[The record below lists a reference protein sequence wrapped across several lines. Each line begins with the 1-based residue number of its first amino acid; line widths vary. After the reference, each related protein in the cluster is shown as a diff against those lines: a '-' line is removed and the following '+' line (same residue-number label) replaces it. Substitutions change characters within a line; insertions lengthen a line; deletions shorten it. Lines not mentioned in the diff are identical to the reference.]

1 MDRLTLMATFVK
13 AVELGTFSAVAD
25 ELNLSPQMVG
35 KQVKL
40 LEQHLGVSLLN
51 RTTRKQSL
59 TDFGRTFY
67 QRAKMIL
74 ADMEA
79 AEEMAAVTRGVPSG
93 RLRINA
99 PVTFGVSTL
108 SPRLLE
114 YMVRYPQVSVD
125 LALSNELVDLVDGG
139 YDAVFRI
146 GELADSGLKALPL
159 MPYQMVLCAAPS
171 YLARRPPIA
180 TPWDLQ
186 EHECLAFAYSDG
198 RSHLRFEGPEGCID
212 VPIKSRLT
220 INQGDPLL
228 AGAIAGLGVVML
240 PLELVKDSLRSGTLV
255 SVLPQYKVPVSPMSL
270 LYSPDRRLT
279 PKLRSFIDFARGC
292 SVTKGS
298 KQACLFV
305 GRLESKAAHCQKRS
319 SR

>member
-13 AVELGTFSAVAD
+13 AVELGSFSAVAD

-35 KQVKL
+35 KQVKM

-51 RTTRKQSL
+51 RTTRKQSI
-59 TDFGRTFY
+59 TDFGRTFC
-67 QRAKMIL
+67 QRAKLIL
-74 ADMEA
+74 ADMDA

-99 PVTFGVSTL
+99 PVTFGVSSL
-108 SPRLLE
+108 SPKLLE

-125 LALSNELVDLVDGG
+125 LTLSNELVDLVDGG

-146 GELADSGLKALPL
+146 GELADCGLKALPL

-171 YLARRPPIA
+171 YLARRPPIT

-228 AGAIAGLGVVML
+228 SGAVAGLGVVML

-255 SVLPQYKVPVSPMSL
+255 TLLPQYRVPVSPMNL
-270 LYSPDRRLT
+270 LYAPDRRLT
-279 PKLRSFIDFARGC
+279 PKLRSFIDFVRVAFG
-292 SVTKGS
+292 
-298 KQACLFV
+298 
-305 GRLESKAAHCQKRS
+305 
-319 SR
+319 

>member
-1 MDRLTLMATFVK
+1 MDRLTLMSTFVK
-13 AVELGTFSAVAD
+13 AVELGSFSAVAD

-35 KQVKL
+35 KQVKM

-67 QRAKMIL
+67 QRAKLIL
-74 ADMEA
+74 ADMDA

-125 LALSNELVDLVDGG
+125 LTLSNELVDLLDGG
-139 YDAVFRI
+139 YDVVFRI
-146 GELADSGLKALPL
+146 GELADSSLRALPL
-159 MPYQMVLCAAPS
+159 TPYHMVLCAAPS
-171 YLARRPPIA
+171 YLARRPPIT

-198 RSHLRFEGPEGCID
+198 RSHLRFEGPDGVID
-212 VPIKSRLT
+212 VPITSRLT

-228 AGAIAGLGVVML
+228 SGAVAGLGVVML
-240 PLELVKDSLRSGTLV
+240 PLELVKDALRSGTLV
-255 SVLPQYKVPVSPMSL
+255 SLLPQYKVPVSPMNL
-270 LYSPDRRLT
+270 LYAPDRRLT
-279 PKLRSFIDFARGC
+279 PKVRSFIDFVRTAFGQELR
-292 SVTKGS
+292 
-298 KQACLFV
+298 
-305 GRLESKAAHCQKRS
+305 
-319 SR
+319 

>member
-13 AVELGTFSAVAD
+13 AVEMGSFSAVAD
-25 ELNLSPQMVG
+25 ELNLSPQLVG
-35 KQVKL
+35 KQVKM

-67 QRAKMIL
+67 QRAKLIL
-74 ADMEA
+74 ADMDA

-99 PVTFGVSTL
+99 PVTFGVTTL

-125 LALSNELVDLVDGG
+125 LTLSNELVDLVEGG
-139 YDAVFRI
+139 YDVVFRI
-146 GELADSGLKALPL
+146 GELSDSGLKALPL
-159 MPYQMVLCAAPS
+159 TPYQMVLCAAPA
-171 YLARRPPIA
+171 YLARRPPIT

-198 RSHLRFEGPEGCID
+198 RSHIRLEGPQGIID

-228 AGAIAGLGVVML
+228 AAAVAGLGVVLL
-240 PLELVKDSLRSGTLV
+240 PSELVRDALRSGTLV
-255 SVLPQYKVPVSPMSL
+255 SLLPDYTVPVSPMNL
-270 LYSPDRRLT
+270 LYAPDRRLT
-279 PKLRSFIDFARGC
+279 PKLRSFMDFA
-292 SVTKGS
+292 
-298 KQACLFV
+298 
-305 GRLESKAAHCQKRS
+305 KAVFGAIR
-319 SR
+319 

>member
-13 AVELGTFSAVAD
+13 AVELGSFSAVAD

-35 KQVKL
+35 KQVKM

-67 QRAKMIL
+67 QRAKLIL
-74 ADMEA
+74 ADMDA

-99 PVTFGVSTL
+99 PVTFGVSSL
-108 SPRLLE
+108 SPKLLE

-125 LALSNELVDLVDGG
+125 LTLSNELVDLVDGG

-146 GELADSGLKALPL
+146 GELADCGLKALPL

-171 YLARRPPIA
+171 YLARRPPIT

-198 RSHLRFEGPEGCID
+198 RTHLRFEGPEGCID

-228 AGAIAGLGVVML
+228 SGAVAGLGVVML

-255 SVLPQYKVPVSPMSL
+255 TLLPQYKVPVSPMNL
-270 LYSPDRRLT
+270 LYAPDRRLT
-279 PKLRSFIDFARGC
+279 PKLRSFIDFVR
-292 SVTKGS
+292 
-298 KQACLFV
+298 
-305 GRLESKAAHCQKRS
+305 AAFG
-319 SR
+319 

>member
-1 MDRLTLMATFVK
+1 MATFVK
-13 AVELGTFSAVAD
+13 AVELGSFSAVAD

-35 KQVKL
+35 KQVKM

-67 QRAKMIL
+67 QRAKLIL
-74 ADMEA
+74 ADMDA

-108 SPRLLE
+108 SPKLLE

-125 LALSNELVDLVDGG
+125 LTLSNELVDLVDGG

-171 YLARRPPIA
+171 YLARRPTIT

-198 RSHLRFEGPEGCID
+198 RSHLRFEGPEGCIE

-228 AGAIAGLGVVML
+228 SGAVAGLGVVML

-255 SVLPQYKVPVSPMSL
+255 SLLPQYKVPVSPMNL
-270 LYSPDRRLT
+270 LYAPDPRLT
-279 PKLRSFIDFARGC
+279 PKLRSFIDFVRVAFG
-292 SVTKGS
+292 
-298 KQACLFV
+298 
-305 GRLESKAAHCQKRS
+305 
-319 SR
+319 

>member
-13 AVELGTFSAVAD
+13 AVELGSFSAVAD

-35 KQVKL
+35 KQVKM

-67 QRAKMIL
+67 QRAKLIL
-74 ADMEA
+74 ADMDA

-99 PVTFGVSTL
+99 PVTFGVSSL
-108 SPRLLE
+108 SPKLLE

-125 LALSNELVDLVDGG
+125 LTLSNELVDLVDGG

-146 GELADSGLKALPL
+146 GELADCGLKALPL

-171 YLARRPPIA
+171 YLARRPTIT

-228 AGAIAGLGVVML
+228 SGAVAGLGVVML

-255 SVLPQYKVPVSPMSL
+255 SLLPQYKVPVSPMNL
-270 LYSPDRRLT
+270 LYAPDPRLT
-279 PKLRSFIDFARGC
+279 PKLRSFIDFVRVAFG
-292 SVTKGS
+292 
-298 KQACLFV
+298 
-305 GRLESKAAHCQKRS
+305 
-319 SR
+319 

>member
-13 AVELGTFSAVAD
+13 AVELGSFSAVAD

-35 KQVKL
+35 KQVKM

-67 QRAKMIL
+67 QRAKLIL
-74 ADMEA
+74 ADMDA

-99 PVTFGVSTL
+99 PVTFGVSSL
-108 SPRLLE
+108 SPKLLE

-125 LALSNELVDLVDGG
+125 LTLSNELVDLVDGG

-146 GELADSGLKALPL
+146 GELADCGLKALPL

-171 YLARRPPIA
+171 YLARRPPIT

-212 VPIKSRLT
+212 VPIKSRLM

-228 AGAIAGLGVVML
+228 SGAVAGLGVVML

-255 SVLPQYKVPVSPMSL
+255 TLLPQYKVPVSPMNL
-270 LYSPDRRLT
+270 LYAPDPRLT
-279 PKLRSFIDFARGC
+279 PKLRSFIDFVRGAF
-292 SVTKGS
+292 G
-298 KQACLFV
+298 
-305 GRLESKAAHCQKRS
+305 
-319 SR
+319 

>member
-13 AVELGTFSAVAD
+13 AVELGSFSAVAD

-35 KQVKL
+35 KQVKM

-67 QRAKMIL
+67 QRAKLIL
-74 ADMEA
+74 ADMDA

-99 PVTFGVSTL
+99 PVTFGVSSL
-108 SPRLLE
+108 SPKLLE

-125 LALSNELVDLVDGG
+125 LTLSNELVDLVDGG

-146 GELADSGLKALPL
+146 GELADCGLKALPL

-171 YLARRPPIA
+171 YLARRPPIT

-212 VPIKSRLT
+212 VPIQSRLT

-228 AGAIAGLGVVML
+228 SGAVAGLGVVML

-255 SVLPQYKVPVSPMSL
+255 SLLPQYKVPVSPMNL
-270 LYSPDRRLT
+270 LYAPDPRLT
-279 PKLRSFIDFARGC
+279 PKLRSFIDFVRGAF
-292 SVTKGS
+292 G
-298 KQACLFV
+298 
-305 GRLESKAAHCQKRS
+305 
-319 SR
+319 